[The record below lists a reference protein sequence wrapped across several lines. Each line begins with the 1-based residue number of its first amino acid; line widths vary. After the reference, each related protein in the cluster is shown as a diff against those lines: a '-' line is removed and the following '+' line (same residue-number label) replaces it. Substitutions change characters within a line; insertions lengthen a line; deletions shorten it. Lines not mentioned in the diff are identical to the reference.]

1 MAQLTKRTFLTRNDI
16 TIAAKTAASI
26 TVAIATGTGFE
37 YIGTVAVTPTDL
49 RVAHAIGLAR
59 TEIARANKLNSS
71 KFRRGAETDERID
84 TEGALGEWLTANILE
99 RSGADLDV
107 AAFVA
112 HKAPK
117 GEVDLILEGS
127 RIDVKTIG
135 ASCNRNCNINAEQHA
150 AKAPAAYLVVHLAGV
165 DAAGT
170 PTVADLFVVKA
181 ADLTVPKADGGKWE
195 LRQGWSPYFNCYMRQ
210 QLERLPAAA

>member
-1 MAQLTKRTFLTRNDI
+1 MPHARTFLPKND
-16 TIAAKTAASI
+16 TTTAAATAAAI
-26 TVAIATGTGFE
+26 TAAISAGGGFE
-37 YIGTVAVTPTDL
+37 YIGSVTVTPSDL
-49 RVAHAIGLAR
+49 HVAHAIGLAR
-59 TEIARANKLNSS
+59 TEIAKANRLTSS

-99 RSGADLDV
+99 RAADLAV

-117 GEVDLILEGS
+117 GEVDLVLEGK

-135 ASCNRNCNINAEQHA
+135 VVAGRNCNINAEQHA
-150 AKAPAAYLVVHLAGV
+150 AKAPAAYLIVHLAGV
-165 DAAGT
+165 DADGN

-181 ADLTVPKADGGKWE
+181 ADLTVPKADGGRWE

>member
-1 MAQLTKRTFLTRNDI
+1 MAQLTKRMFLTRND
-16 TIAAKTAASI
+16 TTTAAKTAASI
-26 TVAIATGTGFE
+26 TAAISAGSGFE
-37 YIGTVAVTPTDL
+37 YIGSVAVTPTDL
-49 RVAHAIGLAR
+49 SVAQAIGRAR
-59 TEIARANKLNSS
+59 TEIAKANKLNSS

-99 RSGADLDV
+99 RAAGLEV

-117 GEVDLILEGS
+117 GEVDLILEGK

-135 ASCNRNCNINAEQHA
+135 AVAGRNCNINAEQHA
-150 AKAPAAYLVVHLAGV
+150 AKAPDAYLVVHLAGV
-165 DAAGT
+165 AVDGT
-170 PTVADLFVVKA
+170 PAVADLFVVKA
-181 ADLTVPKADGGKWE
+181 ADLTVPKDDGGKWE
-195 LRQGWSPYFNCYMRQ
+195 LKQGWSPYFNCYMRQ